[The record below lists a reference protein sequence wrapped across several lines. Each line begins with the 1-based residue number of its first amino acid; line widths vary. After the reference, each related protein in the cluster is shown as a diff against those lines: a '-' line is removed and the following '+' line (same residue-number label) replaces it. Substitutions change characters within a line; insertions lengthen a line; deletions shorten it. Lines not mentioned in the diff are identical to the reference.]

1 VCVCACVCVC
11 ICLKRESERE
21 REVLLTIKK
30 SLKVGKHTALSGNT
44 ASGRTSPAYGRQVQY
59 PHSPVGRVARL
70 RLREEGAMRTISP
83 SQSPSRSFDTNSL
96 LLLSLGATNSLLL
109 SVLPNH
115 LAAPSRWRAPWDVPR
130 GTCLR
135 STNSLLL
142 LSLGATNSLFLGC
155 GCAIYVKFF
164 FHGLDLRRLFFQ
176 INLFLF
182 KKKIFHRLNLRDWLP
197 IFEISGLGIRD
208 YG

>member
-1 VCVCACVCVC
+1 MCVCVCVCVCVYLFKCVCVCACVCVC

-96 LLLSLGATNSLLL
+96 LLLSLGATNSL
-109 SVLPNH
+109 
-115 LAAPSRWRAPWDVPR
+115 
-130 GTCLR
+130 
-135 STNSLLL
+135 
-142 LSLGATNSLFLGC
+142 FLGC